1 MFVDYQNFAAD
12 AGECAEKGGRLWD
25 GSGIQAVIKKEKKS
39 GFLIEKIKP
48 LSVQR
53 GAGLSRHIK
62 SFHYLSGQEISS
74 EFNHVI
80 RADLTL
86 GFFKKSSTANHAT
99 SGFKNE
105 PSGTN

>member
-1 MFVDYQNFAAD
+1 MFVGYQNFAAD
-12 AGECAEKGGRLWD
+12 AGECAEKDSRLWD

-99 SGFKNE
+99 SVFKNE